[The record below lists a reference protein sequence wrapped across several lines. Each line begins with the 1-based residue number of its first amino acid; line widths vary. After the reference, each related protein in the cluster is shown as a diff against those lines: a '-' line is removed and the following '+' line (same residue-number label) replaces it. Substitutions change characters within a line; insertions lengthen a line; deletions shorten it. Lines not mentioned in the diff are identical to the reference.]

1 MEEPTETAI
10 KEDQSV
16 NILHFIIKFPKIK
29 SAANKITIFPMSH
42 NDTILRGEEL
52 LRWRITPQHHG
63 LRYASWR

>member
-52 LRWRITPQHHG
+52 LR
-63 LRYASWR
+63 